1 MATIFGF
8 FSSTKVTTNITELLQ
23 AWHPIQLED
32 MGKVNLMNRQDT
44 KYIFQIHQLKSLL
57 EDLQAHY
64 FVLEINGKRV
74 LPYANIYFDT
84 KEFFFYHEH
93 QRGRARRFKV
103 RFRQYVDS
111 QLSFVE
117 VKKKNNK
124 KRTDKQRT
132 KLAAFEPD
140 MNELATE
147 FLGAH
152 LPFSPDELEPSIL
165 IDFQRIT
172 LVNKNFEDRC
182 TIDFNLVARNETNSF
197 KFENVVIAEAKQEK
211 ASAGSLFNKIL
222 HQNKIKPSRFSK
234 YCMGM
239 AMINP
244 DLKANRFKTR
254 LRKIDK
260 IVNGNV

>member
-1 MATIFGF
+1 
-8 FSSTKVTTNITELLQ
+8 
-23 AWHPIQLED
+23 
-32 MGKVNLMNRQDT
+32 
-44 KYIFQIHQLKSLL
+44 
-57 EDLQAHY
+57 
-64 FVLEINGKRV
+64 
-74 LPYANIYFDT
+74 
-84 KEFFFYHEH
+84 
-93 QRGRARRFKV
+93 
-103 RFRQYVDS
+103 
-111 QLSFVE
+111 
-117 VKKKNNK
+117 
-124 KRTDKQRT
+124 
-132 KLAAFEPD
+132 